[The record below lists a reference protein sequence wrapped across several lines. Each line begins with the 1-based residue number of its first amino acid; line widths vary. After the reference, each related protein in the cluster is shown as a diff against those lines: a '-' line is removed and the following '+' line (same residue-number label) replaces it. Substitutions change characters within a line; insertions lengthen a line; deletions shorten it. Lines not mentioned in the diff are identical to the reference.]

1 MIALGS
7 DHAGLPLKRV
17 IMKHLDEKKI
27 AYKDFGTYSEESVH
41 YPIYG
46 MKAAKSVANGECE
59 YGILFCGTGVG
70 IGISANKVKGI
81 RCVTCSEPYS
91 ALMARE
97 HNDANMLSLGA
108 RVVGDE
114 LAKMIVDTFLNGEFL
129 AGRHE
134 VRVKQIKE
142 LESTGDI
149 Q

>member
-7 DHAGLPLKRV
+7 DHAGLPLKKV

-41 YPIYG
+41 YPVYG
-46 MKAAKSVANGECE
+46 MKAAKAVANGECDL
-59 YGILFCGTGVG
+59 GILFCGTGVG

-81 RCVTCSEPYS
+81 RCVICSDPYS

-114 LAKMIVDTFLNGEFL
+114 LAKMIVDTFLDGQFL
-129 AGRHE
+129 AGRHAI
-134 VRVKQIKE
+134 RVKQIQE
-142 LESTGDI
+142 LERTGDI